1 MSENSKNENLVD
13 ETEPAEVT
21 VAASEADVADAPAVD
36 AATPEPAASAEAV
49 AADVPAASPAAP
61 EPSAP
66 AAEATSDEATAASV
80 GRSAAMM
87 SVLVVMS
94 RVTGFFRTWGQAYA
108 LGTTLLS
115 SCYTVAN
122 NLPNQLYELVIGG
135 MLITAFLPVYLDVRE
150 RKGKEGANAYI
161 SNLLSI
167 LLVFL
172 GICFV
177 LCLVFAA
184 PLIWVQSASTDQSQM
199 ADGVLL
205 FRFFAIEIVLYCLSS
220 VASGILN
227 AERDYF
233 WSNAA
238 PIFNNIITIGSFVAF
253 ALLSKTNYALAFLV
267 LAVGN
272 PLGVAVQVIMQLPSL
287 RRHGIK
293 LSFHIDLH
301 DPALKETVGIG
312 APTLIVTACAFV
324 TTSVM
329 TSMALAAVPEQ
340 GGSIQYYARLWYTLP
355 YAVLAVPITVA
366 MFTEMSESFAKGD
379 LRAFGRQVT
388 LGMSHL
394 MFALVPF
401 MIYLMV
407 FSKPLMSLLRVGQ
420 FDANSADLTA
430 SYLSTLALAL
440 PWYGLQT
447 FFQKVFSSMRRMTL
461 FAVANIAASVVQVAF
476 TIAMVPVIGI
486 HAVSLGSAIFMLML
500 CVISI
505 AFLRYAKVRVAL
517 RPFAVSCLRGLGL
530 GALGGA
536 VGGAIVYAL
545 GGFGSLTLTRAL
557 VVVVAG
563 GIPSVLVTYGIA
575 VALHLPEASF
585 VSKIL
590 AKFRR

>member
-1 MSENSKNENLVD
+1 MSEDPTNENRTNEGEAAEQIV
-13 ETEPAEVT
+13 PA
-21 VAASEADVADAPAVD
+21 AAGAAVEK
-36 AATPEPAASAEAV
+36 AVEPAAPGAKATAPE
-49 AADVPAASPAAP
+49 AAP
-61 EPSAP
+61 E
-66 AAEATSDEATAASV
+66 AEAPETPAEAAADEAVDSQV

-87 SVLVVMS
+87 SVLVVAS
-94 RVTGFFRTWGQAYA
+94 RLTGFFRTWGQAFA

-150 RKGKEGANAYI
+150 RKGREGANAYI

-167 LLVFL
+167 LLIFL
-172 GICFV
+172 GVCFV

-238 PIFNNIITIGSFVAF
+238 PIFNNIITIASFVAF
-253 ALLSKTNYALAFLV
+253 AFLVDTNYPLAFLI
-267 LAVGN
+267 LAIGN

-293 LSFHIDLH
+293 LSFRIDLH
-301 DPALKETVGIG
+301 DPALRETVGIG

-388 LGMSHL
+388 SGMSHL
-394 MFALVPF
+394 MFALIPF

-420 FDANSADLTA
+420 FDADSADLTA
-430 SYLSTLALAL
+430 AYLSTLALAL

-461 FAVANIAASVVQVAF
+461 FAVANIAASVVQVVF
-476 TIAMVPVIGI
+476 TIVMVPVIGI

-505 AFLRYAKVRVAL
+505 AFLRYAHIRVSL
-517 RPFAVSCLRGLGL
+517 RAFTASCLKALALGV
-530 GALGGA
+530 LGGA
-536 VGGAIVYAL
+536 VGAGVVFAL
-545 GGFGSLTLTRAL
+545 GGFGSLTLVRAL

-575 VALHLPEASF
+575 VALRLPEASF
-585 VSKIL
+585 VTKLL
-590 AKFRR
+590 ARFRR

>member
-1 MSENSKNENLVD
+1 MSEDPTNENRTNEGEAAEQIV
-13 ETEPAEVT
+13 PA
-21 VAASEADVADAPAVD
+21 AAGAAVEK
-36 AATPEPAASAEAV
+36 AVEPAAPGAKVPAPEAALEAEAPETPAEA
-49 AADVPAASPAAP
+49 AAD
-61 EPSAP
+61 
-66 AAEATSDEATAASV
+66 EAVDSQV

-87 SVLVVMS
+87 SVLVVAS
-94 RVTGFFRTWGQAYA
+94 RLTGFFRTWGQAFA

-150 RKGKEGANAYI
+150 RKGREGANAYI

-167 LLVFL
+167 LLIFL
-172 GICFV
+172 GVCFV
-177 LCLVFAA
+177 LCLVFAT

-238 PIFNNIITIGSFVAF
+238 PIFNNIITIASFVAF
-253 ALLSKTNYALAFLV
+253 AFLVDTNYPLAFLI
-267 LAVGN
+267 LAIGN

-293 LSFHIDLH
+293 LSFRIDLH
-301 DPALKETVGIG
+301 DPALRETVGIG

-388 LGMSHL
+388 SGMSHL
-394 MFALVPF
+394 MFALIPF

-420 FDANSADLTA
+420 FDADSADLTA
-430 SYLSTLALAL
+430 AYLSTLALAL

-461 FAVANIAASVVQVAF
+461 FAVANIAASVVQVVF
-476 TIAMVPVIGI
+476 TIVMVPVIGI

-505 AFLRYAKVRVAL
+505 AFLRYAHIRVSLKA
-517 RPFAVSCLRGLGL
+517 FTASCLKALALGV
-530 GALGGA
+530 LGGA
-536 VGGAIVYAL
+536 VGAGVVFAL
-545 GGFGSLTLTRAL
+545 GGFGSLTLVRAL

-575 VALHLPEASF
+575 VALRLPEASF
-585 VSKIL
+585 VSKLL
-590 AKFRR
+590 ARFRR

>member
-1 MSENSKNENLVD
+1 MSEDPTNENRTNEGEAAERIV
-13 ETEPAEVT
+13 PA
-21 VAASEADVADAPAVD
+21 AAGAAVEK
-36 AATPEPAASAEAV
+36 AVEPAAPGAKATAPE
-49 AADVPAASPAAP
+49 AAP
-61 EPSAP
+61 E
-66 AAEATSDEATAASV
+66 AEAPETPAESAADEAVDSQV

-87 SVLVVMS
+87 SVLVVAS
-94 RVTGFFRTWGQAYA
+94 RLTGFFRTWGQAFA

-150 RKGKEGANAYI
+150 RKGREGANAYI

-167 LLVFL
+167 LLIFL
-172 GICFV
+172 GVCFV

-238 PIFNNIITIGSFVAF
+238 PIFNNIITIASFVAF
-253 ALLSKTNYALAFLV
+253 AFLVDTNYPLAFLI
-267 LAVGN
+267 LAIGN

-287 RRHGIK
+287 RRHDIK
-293 LSFHIDLH
+293 LSFRIDLH
-301 DPALKETVGIG
+301 DPALRETVGIG

-388 LGMSHL
+388 SGMSHL
-394 MFALVPF
+394 MFALIPF

-420 FDANSADLTA
+420 FDADSADLTA
-430 SYLSTLALAL
+430 AYLSTLALAL

-461 FAVANIAASVVQVAF
+461 FAVANIAASVVQVVF
-476 TIAMVPVIGI
+476 TIVMVPVIGI

-505 AFLRYAKVRVAL
+505 AFLRYAHIRVSL
-517 RPFAVSCLRGLGL
+517 RAFTASCLKALALGV
-530 GALGGA
+530 LGGA
-536 VGGAIVYAL
+536 VGAGVVYVL
-545 GGFGSLTLTRAL
+545 GGFGSLTLVRAL

-575 VALHLPEASF
+575 VALRLPEASF
-585 VSKIL
+585 VTKLL
-590 AKFRR
+590 ARFRR

>member
-1 MSENSKNENLVD
+1 MSENSTNENLID
-13 ETEPAEVT
+13 EADAREPIMPVSPGAEA
-21 VAASEADVADAPAVD
+21 AASERASQAGEGLAASDAPEAAV
-36 AATPEPAASAEAV
+36 T
-49 AADVPAASPAAP
+49 
-61 EPSAP
+61 
-66 AAEATSDEATAASV
+66 AAEAAADEATEASV

-87 SVLVVMS
+87 SALVIAS
-94 RVTGFFRTWGQAYA
+94 RLTGFFRTWGQAFA

-150 RKGKEGANAYI
+150 RKGKQGANDYI

-184 PLIWVQSASTDQSQM
+184 PLIWVQSAGTDQAQM

-238 PIFNNIITIGSFVAF
+238 PIFNNLITIASFVAF
-253 ALLSKTNYALAFLV
+253 AFLVNTNYPLAFLI
-267 LAVGN
+267 LAIGN

-301 DPALKETVGIG
+301 DPALRETVGIG

-329 TSMALAAVPEQ
+329 TSMALVAVPEQ

-388 LGMSHL
+388 SGMSHL
-394 MFALVPF
+394 MFALIPF

-420 FDANSADLTA
+420 FDAGSADLTA
-430 SYLSTLALAL
+430 AYLTTLALAL

-461 FAVANIAASVVQVAF
+461 FAVANIAASVVQVVF
-476 TIAMVPVIGI
+476 TVAMVPVIGI

-505 AFLRYAKVRVAL
+505 TFLRYAHISVSL
-517 RPFAVSCLRGLGL
+517 RSFAASCLKALVL

-536 VGGAIVYAL
+536 VGALIVYLL
-545 GGFGSLTLTRAL
+545 GGFGSLTLVRAL
-557 VVVVAG
+557 IVVVAG

-585 VSKIL
+585 VSKLL
-590 AKFRR
+590 ARFKR